1 MMWIFFDWLS
11 ADFGV
16 TGSFYRSKG
25 DNGAGSY
32 SSLMSSYP
40 SYYMLRGFTGK
51 STRFSTY

>member
-1 MMWIFFDWLS
+1 MWIFFDWLS